1 MRLFTLRRPLI
12 DSVRDALGLICQG
25 CARSVPSW
33 LPTPSPGFSQV
44 FILKV
49 VKVLCF
55 DTLLQMFILKGLGRK
70 HNRQKVVYFAIAY
83 GRSLQLYRTV
93 LPLLTP
99 ISFRHMSR
107 TMNFLERRHTLALAR
122 SSASSRLIGF

>member
-33 LPTPSPGFSQV
+33 LPTPPPGFSQV

-55 DTLLQMFILKGLGRK
+55 DTLLQVFILNELEGNIMPTIHLCLRLYMSGGVRPCGMRK
-70 HNRQKVVYFAIAY
+70 NKKTSDEAEV
-83 GRSLQLYRTV
+83 GGT
-93 LPLLTP
+93 
-99 ISFRHMSR
+99 
-107 TMNFLERRHTLALAR
+107 
-122 SSASSRLIGF
+122 